1 MTAISWQPRLIV
13 AGLLLA
19 LTYLWL
25 QSASPELERRN
36 RLQTTLR
43 IIELRDAEL
52 MRDILLARAGLLAN
66 YDALTKAGQELL
78 RLSQSLQT
86 ELQPANADAE
96 KLMGKLADQLV
107 ATVHDSLVQIEY
119 LKSDNALLRN
129 SVMSFD
135 EIGKNLRAA
144 AKPAD
149 SAKLGNLW
157 RLMFSFMDSPQPEL
171 ANEIQQELDRLAGLA
186 SLSDDYRLLIAHG
199 RLIIEVSPK
208 VDTLLRQI
216 IAQPIVSRVDDLQ
229 QALRQYSDSVERQA
243 EVYRLA
249 LYLVAVVLLAYLL
262 YQFARLRANTLDLRR
277 AHANLQQETNERLQA
292 ESWLRESEAR
302 LRAITD
308 SAHEAIISVD
318 MQGNIV
324 SWNQGA
330 RLMFGFKADRML
342 GQSFQQ
348 LLANPSPD
356 FFEQIRE
363 AGEINRLNSP
373 MLESIAL
380 RQSSS
385 EFPVEL
391 SLSSW
396 TRGTER
402 YLTAIIRDI
411 SARKHLEEVARQ
423 QELQLIQANKMTAL
437 GTLVSGV
444 AHEINNPNQLILF
457 NAGLLADIWS
467 DALEILEDRYQA
479 SGEFSLGGLP
489 YSEMRNS
496 AAVLIHDINDGAK
509 RIERIVAELKNYAR
523 PQSAEAS
530 VSFAINEVV
539 ERAVRLLKHL
549 IDQKTQ
555 HFKTDLAEALP
566 LLHGDPQQVEQVL
579 VNLLINGLEALPDSQ
594 KSVSVATK
602 LLDDGGQVCVEV
614 RDEGIG
620 IAAEHIEQLCD
631 PFFTTKQANGGT
643 GLGLAIS
650 ASLLR
655 AQGGRLSFSS
665 SPGQGTCARVI
676 FPVNPVPAMEANH
689 AM

>member
-1 MTAISWQPRLIV
+1 MIAISWRPRLIV

-66 YDALTKAGQELL
+66 YDALTQAGQELL

-86 ELQPANADAE
+86 ELQAVEAAE
-96 KLMGKLADQLV
+96 QSLGNLADQLT
-107 ATVHDSLVQIEY
+107 ATVQERLGQIEY

-135 EIGKNLRAA
+135 EIGKTLRAA
-144 AKPAD
+144 AKPGDAV
-149 SAKLGNLW
+149 KLGNLW

-171 ANEIQQELDRLAGLA
+171 AVEIQQELDRLAGLA
-186 SLSDDYRLLIAHG
+186 AQSDDYRVLIAHG

-229 QALRQYSDSVERQA
+229 QALRQYSGSVEQQA
-243 EVYRLA
+243 EAYRLA

-262 YQFARLRANTLDLRR
+262 YQFVLLRANTLALRK

-308 SAHEAIISVD
+308 SAHEAIVSVD

-330 RLMFGFKADRML
+330 QLMFGFPADQVL
-342 GQSFQQ
+342 GQPFQQ
-348 LLANPSPD
+348 LLANPAPD
-356 FFEQIRE
+356 FFAQIQE
-363 AGEINRLNSP
+363 VQGANRLSSP
-373 MLESIAL
+373 MRELKAL
-380 RQSSS
+380 RRNNSV
-385 EFPVEL
+385 FPVEL

-396 TRGTER
+396 TRGAER

-411 SARKHLEEVARQ
+411 SVRKQLEQVARQ

-457 NAGLLADIWS
+457 NSGLLADIWS
-467 DALEILEDRYQA
+467 DALEVLEEHYQA
-479 SGEFSLGGLP
+479 AGEFSLGGLP

-496 AAVLIHDINDGAK
+496 AAVLIRDVRDGAK

-523 PQSAEAS
+523 PPSSEAP

-539 ERAVRLLKHL
+539 ERAAGLLKHL
-549 IDQKTQ
+549 LDQKTR
-555 HFKTDLAEALP
+555 HFKTDLAEGLP
-566 LLHGDPQQVEQVL
+566 ELRGNPQQVEQVL
-579 VNLLINGLEALPDSQ
+579 VNLLINALEALPDPE
-594 KSVSVATK
+594 KSVSVTTK
-602 LLDDGGQVCVEV
+602 LMNDGRQLSVEV
-614 RDEGIG
+614 RDEGVG

-655 AQGGRLSFSS
+655 AQGGSLSFSS
-665 SPGQGTCARVI
+665 APGQGTCARVI
-676 FPVNPVPAMEANH
+676 FQVNLGPAMADNH

>member
-1 MTAISWQPRLIV
+1 M
-13 AGLLLA
+13 LA

-36 RLQTTLR
+36 RLQSTLR

-66 YDALTKAGQELL
+66 YDALTKAGHELL

-96 KLMGKLADQLV
+96 KLMGTLAGQLT
-107 ATVHDSLVQIEY
+107 ATVQERLGQIEY

-135 EIGKNLRAA
+135 EIGKTLRAA
-144 AKPAD
+144 AKPGDAV
-149 SAKLGNLW
+149 KLGNLW

-171 ANEIQQELDRLAGLA
+171 AVEIQQELDRLAA
-186 SLSDDYRLLIAHG
+186 VAAQSDDYRVLIDHG
-199 RLIIEVSPK
+199 RLIIDVSPK

-229 QALRQYSDSVERQA
+229 QALRHYSGSVEQQA
-243 EVYRLA
+243 EAYRLA

-262 YQFARLRANTLDLRR
+262 YQFVLLRANTLALRK

-308 SAHEAIISVD
+308 SAHEAIVSVD

-330 RLMFGFKADRML
+330 QMMFGFPAEQIL
-342 GQSFQQ
+342 GQPFQQ
-348 LLANPSPD
+348 LLAHPEPD
-356 FFEQIRE
+356 FFAETGE
-363 AGEINRLNSP
+363 AQGANRLNSP
-373 MLESIAL
+373 MRELKVL
-380 RQSSS
+380 RQNNSA
-385 EFPVEL
+385 FPVEL
-391 SLSSW
+391 SLSRW
-396 TRGTER
+396 TRGAER

-411 SARKHLEEVARQ
+411 SVRKQLEQVARQ

-457 NAGLLADIWS
+457 NSGLLADIWS
-467 DALEILEDRYQA
+467 DALEVLEEHYQA
-479 SGEFSLGGLP
+479 TGEFSLGGLP

-496 AAVLIHDINDGAK
+496 AAVLIRDVRDGAK

-523 PQSAEAS
+523 PPSSEAP

-539 ERAVRLLKHL
+539 ERALALLKHL
-549 IDQKTQ
+549 IEQKTR
-555 HFKTDLAEALP
+555 HFKTDLAEGLP
-566 LLHGDPQQVEQVL
+566 ELRGNPQQVEQVL
-579 VNLLINGLEALPDSQ
+579 VNLLINALEALPDQ
-594 KSVSVATK
+594 EKSVSVTTK
-602 LLDDGGQVCVEV
+602 LLNDGRQLGVEV
-614 RDEGIG
+614 RDEGVG
-620 IAAEHIEQLCD
+620 IAAEHIQQLCD

-655 AQGGRLSFSS
+655 AQGGSLSFSS
-665 SPGQGTCARVI
+665 APGQGTCARVI
-676 FPVNPVPAMEANH
+676 FQVNPGPAMADNH

>member
-1 MTAISWQPRLIV
+1 MTVISWQPRLIV

-25 QSASPELERRN
+25 QSASPELERRS
-36 RLQTTLR
+36 RLQSTLR

-66 YDALTKAGQELL
+66 YDSLTKAGQELL

-86 ELQPANADAE
+86 ELQPANADPE
-96 KLMGKLADQLV
+96 KLMGKLAGQLT
-107 ATVHDSLVQIEY
+107 ATVQDSLVQIEY

-135 EIGKNLRAA
+135 EIGKTLRNAV
-144 AKPAD
+144 KPTD
-149 SAKLGNLW
+149 TAKLGNLW
-157 RLMFSFMDSPQPEL
+157 RLMFSFMDSPQPVL
-171 ANEIQQELDRLAGLA
+171 ANEIQLELDRLAGLA

-199 RLIIEVSPK
+199 RLIVEVSPK

-216 IAQPIVSRVDDLQ
+216 IAQPIVNRVDDLQ
-229 QALRQYSDSVERQA
+229 QALRQYSDSVEHQA

-262 YQFARLRANTLDLRR
+262 YQFVLLRANTLDLRR
-277 AHANLQQETNERLQA
+277 AHANLQEETGERLQA

-318 MQGNIV
+318 MQGNVV

-330 RLMFGFKADRML
+330 QLMFGYTADLIL
-342 GQSFQQ
+342 GQPYQQ
-348 LLANPSPD
+348 LLAKPSPD
-356 FFEQIRE
+356 FFKQIWEER
-363 AGEINRLNSP
+363 EINRLNSP
-373 MLESIAL
+373 MLDSVAL
-380 RQSSS
+380 RQDSSV
-385 EFPVEL
+385 FPVEL

-467 DALEILEDRYQA
+467 DALDILEDRYQA

-523 PQSAEAS
+523 PPSAEAS

-539 ERAVRLLKHL
+539 ERTVRLLKYL
-549 IDQKTQ
+549 IDQKTL
-555 HFKTDLAEALP
+555 HFQTDLAYALP
-566 LLHGDPQQVEQVL
+566 LLRGDPQQVEQVL
-579 VNLLINGLEALPDSQ
+579 VNLLINALEALPDSQ

-602 LLDDGGQVCVEV
+602 LVDEGRKVCVEV

-676 FPVNPVPAMEANH
+676 FPLNPVPAMEANH